1 MDDEK
6 KCYSRINIS
15 VDAAELAYL
24 RAKQAEGYGI
34 SQYIRY
40 LLEREQRR
48 EEVRK
53 AAQEI

>member
-6 KCYSRINIS
+6 KVYSRINIS

-53 AAQEI
+53 AQEI